1 MWFKSGRVRVTA
13 LGRGSKDDHVQGVN
27 QSETERVTSEVW
39 VRSGPRGVSHLSGQG
54 LREKSLLGCKS
65 GHRYE
70 GGTAGV
76 LVWRRVLPGRE
87 TTAGLWVKAFGGDC
101 RG

>member
-1 MWFKSGRVRVTA
+1 MY
-13 LGRGSKDDHVQGVN
+13 VQGVN

-39 VRSGPRGVSHLSGQG
+39 VRSGPRGVISPGRVCG
-54 LREKSLLGCKS
+54 EKSLLGCKS